1 MTTEEAFPQMLL
13 QQPTVDRLNYFRHYT
28 MAHPKLLEA
37 SQMLTHTLQEP
48 AGIALIFLFGPTGV
62 GKSTLLRRMTQKL
75 IEAASLT
82 LEQDQGQI
90 PIVGIE
96 IATPEFGNFDWK
108 DLYLRGLKAIK
119 DPCINLPGQS
129 RQTSLK
135 LRTALESALNHRQV
149 GVFYIDEAQNLGNV
163 ASGRKLRDQAD
174 CVKSLA
180 NLTGVQFILAGTYDL
195 LVLRNLSAQLCRR
208 GLDIHF
214 PRYQAENAED
224 VRSFRGIV
232 QTFQRH
238 LPLQEE
244 PDLLSHWDFCYERS
258 VGCVGILKDWL
269 ARALA
274 AALQDGGRT
283 MTIHHLETY
292 AWSLDQCMVM
302 LAEARE
308 GEEQLQPR
316 TNRSLLR
323 LALGLDSPAGQEC
336 LGAKPLKQKRQRKSV
351 GQPSP
356 QRRSVGGSA
365 HAP

>member
-1 MTTEEAFPQMLL
+1 
-13 QQPTVDRLNYFRHYT
+13 
-28 MAHPKLLEA
+28 
-37 SQMLTHTLQEP
+37 
-48 AGIALIFLFGPTGV
+48 
-62 GKSTLLRRMTQKL
+62 
-75 IEAASLT
+75 
-82 LEQDQGQI
+82 
-90 PIVGIE
+90 
-96 IATPEFGNFDWK
+96 
-108 DLYLRGLKAIK
+108 
-119 DPCINLPGQS
+119 
-129 RQTSLK
+129 
-135 LRTALESALNHRQV
+135 
-149 GVFYIDEAQNLGNV
+149 
-163 ASGRKLRDQAD
+163 
-174 CVKSLA
+174 
-180 NLTGVQFILAGTYDL
+180 LAGTYDL

-208 GLDIHF
+208 SLDIHF

-283 MTIHHLETY
+283 MTIHHLETC

-323 LALGLDSPAGQEC
+323 LALGLDSPTGQKC
-336 LGAKPLKQKRQRKSV
+336 PGAEPLKQKRQRKSV

-356 QRRSVGGSA
+356 QRRSIGGSA